1 MGMRAIIANSAGGRR
16 LAVALVAFAL
26 AMRLL
31 VPAGWMP
38 SADGRSITLCT
49 GMGMVEAWVDAKGD
63 LHEKAPAKPVKAGEP
78 CTFAGL
84 SAALVAPDA
93 PSAPARPK
101 AVTLPA
107 VLPALT
113 VAVGR
118 GLAAPPPP
126 PTGPPAAA

>member
-1 MGMRAIIANSAGGRR
+1 MGMRAIMAGSASGRR
-16 LAVALVAFAL
+16 FAVVLVAFAL

-31 VPAGWMP
+31 VPIGWMP

-63 LHEKAPAKPVKAGEP
+63 LHEKAPLKPVKAGEP
-78 CTFAGL
+78 CTFAAL
-84 SAALVAPDA
+84 AAALVVPDA
-93 PSAPARPK
+93 MPTLAVPEAVATPA
-101 AVTLPA
+101 L
-107 VLPALT
+107 LPALA

-126 PTGPPAAA
+126 PTGPPATL

>member
-1 MGMRAIIANSAGGRR
+1 MGMRAIMADSVKGRSFA
-16 LAVALVAFAL
+16 LALVAFAL

-31 VPAGWMP
+31 VPTGWMP

-49 GMGMVEAWVDAKGD
+49 AMGTVEAWVDAQGG
-63 LHEKAPAKPVKAGEP
+63 LHEKAPAKPVKAGEA

-84 SAALVAPDA
+84 SAAFVAPDA
-93 PSAPARPK
+93 MPALAIPE
-101 AVTLPA
+101 AVASPLL
-107 VLPALT
+107 LPALT

-126 PTGPPAAA
+126 PTGPPATL